1 MTAFLLLR
9 ENTHTQKWFFFLFCF
24 LLHKRIKVLKVLHS
38 LKEQN
43 RKKQSLTF
51 WKKNNVFA
59 HLFADEK
66 LA

>member
-9 ENTHTQKWFFFLFCF
+9 ENTHTQKWIFVFF
-24 LLHKRIKVLKVLHS
+24 LLHKCIKVLKVLHS